1 MSGQNSML
9 RVARLTSPDVQLKLR
24 SSEVPYRFFTLAC
37 VASLALSL
45 WAAPYYE
52 PNQPP
57 GLLMGL
63 GLYNAIGVCP
73 LLVFLQ
79 FITGFYLSVRNFEKP
94 VDERRVFLGTL
105 LALVVFWANLFFGVA
120 GPFFDSWD

>member
-1 MSGQNSML
+1 MTIS
-9 RVARLTSPDVQLKLR
+9 RLAAPNRQSKLR
-24 SSEVPYRFFTLAC
+24 SSEVLHRFFTLAS

-52 PNQPP
+52 ANQPHYEANQPP

-63 GLYNAIGVCP
+63 ALHNAIGICS

-79 FITGFYLSVRNFEKP
+79 LMTGLYLAVRDFEKP
-94 VDERRVFLGTL
+94 ADRKRLVFGTL
-105 LALVVFWANLFFGVA
+105 LSLAVFWANLLFGVA
-120 GPFFDSWD
+120 GPFLDSRD

>member
-1 MSGQNSML
+1 MRIPLFAAPNGQ
-9 RVARLTSPDVQLKLR
+9 PKLR
-24 SSEVPYRFFTLAC
+24 SSEVLYRFFTVAS

-52 PNQPP
+52 ANQQP
-57 GLLMGL
+57 GFWMGL
-63 GLYNAIGVCP
+63 ALYNAVGVCP

-79 FITGFYLSVRNFEKP
+79 FITGFYLSVRDFEKP
-94 VDERRVFLGTL
+94 VDKRRLVYGTL
-105 LALVVFWANLFFGVA
+105 LSLVVFWANLFFGVA